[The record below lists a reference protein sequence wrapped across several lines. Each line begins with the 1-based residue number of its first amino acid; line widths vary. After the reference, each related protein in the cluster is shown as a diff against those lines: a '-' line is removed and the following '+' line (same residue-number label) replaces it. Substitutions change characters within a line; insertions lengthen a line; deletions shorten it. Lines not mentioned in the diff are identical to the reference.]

1 MLRQVTYRTA
11 VNLILFTA
19 LWFIIGA
26 IVMWSPVPGA
36 LGISEGFFIAWLFL
50 FFFVLAA
57 TGASLTV
64 AAWNGVFPLSENRGA
79 RRRAMLAAQQPP
91 AWNRPQRP
99 RGRIAPAEHAGT
111 ERSASGPRES

>member
-11 VNLILFTA
+11 VNLIIFTT
-19 LWFIIGA
+19 LWFVVGA

-50 FFFVLAA
+50 FFMVLAA

-64 AAWNGVFPLSENRGA
+64 AAWNEVFPPHQGRGA
-79 RRRAMLAAQQPP
+79 RRRAAAAQQ
-91 AWNRPQRP
+91 AAAQATAQKQGWTSP
-99 RGRIAPAEHAGT
+99 RRTPSVAERTAGRT
-111 ERSASGPRES
+111 REG